1 MDAYL
6 KSTAAAAALLIGL
19 SLTGAASA
27 QDIFTT
33 QDFRQDRAHWTD
45 PAYFK
50 HNTASQLRNMQV
62 DARYGEEG
70 SGDGYAVDDLV
81 SPYGFVTAW
90 EHFTAW
96 REDAEGG
103 THHTIETLP
112 NWDGRWI
119 TQADWLRGGVQPSTL
134 ASLMTPQYQEYF
146 VQEIK
151 AAAEGRDWWATA
163 FCLPTDFFANFTRG
177 PNEFLIRPNQV
188 VILSDDNGEN
198 RIRWVH
204 TDHDQHIDE
213 NFRYTRMQG
222 ESIGFWDGDAL
233 VVHTNQIRGWK
244 ASLFEYSSQ
253 LETVER
259 YRRVGDMIEGDLTIY
274 DPVVFTSP
282 MHSKVNFRLSDET
295 GPASWP
301 IYNSC
306 SESNGPSTKVYMDE
320 RGILNERLPGD
331 PLYWDIT
338 DERPWGTFF
347 DESDARYK
355 AYLDAGGEPNR

>member
-1 MDAYL
+1 MHERL
-6 KSTAAAAALLIGL
+6 RTTASAAALLAAL
-19 SLTGAASA
+19 CFAMPAGA
-27 QDIFTT
+27 QTIFTT
-33 QDFRQDRAHWTD
+33 EDFRQDRALWTD
-45 PAYFK
+45 PAYYLN
-50 HNTASQLRNMQV
+50 NTASELRGMQV
-62 DARYGEEG
+62 DARYGEAG
-70 SGDGYAVDDLV
+70 SGDDYPVDQIR
-81 SPYGFVTAW
+81 SPYPYATAW

-96 REDAEGG
+96 REEAEGG
-103 THHTIETLP
+103 TQHTIETLP
-112 NWDGRWI
+112 NWDGRWQ
-119 TQADWLRGGVQPSTL
+119 TDNDWLGGGVQPSTL
-134 ASLMTPQYQEYF
+134 VTLMTPQYQEYF
-146 VQEIK
+146 VQQVK

-163 FCLPTDFFANFTRG
+163 FCLPTDFFANYTRG

-204 TDHDQHIDE
+204 TDTAEHIDE
-213 NFRYTRMQG
+213 DFRYTRMQG

-244 ASLFEYSSQ
+244 ASLFEYSSE
-253 LETVER
+253 LEVVER
-259 YRRVGDMIEGDLTIY
+259 YRRNGNVIEADLTIY
-274 DPVVFTSP
+274 DPVAFTTP
-282 MHSKVNFRLSDET
+282 LHSVVTYTLSEET

-306 SESNGPSTKVYMDE
+306 TETNGPSTKVYMDE

-331 PLYWDIT
+331 PLYWDAT

-355 AYLDAGGEPNR
+355 AYLEAGGEPNR